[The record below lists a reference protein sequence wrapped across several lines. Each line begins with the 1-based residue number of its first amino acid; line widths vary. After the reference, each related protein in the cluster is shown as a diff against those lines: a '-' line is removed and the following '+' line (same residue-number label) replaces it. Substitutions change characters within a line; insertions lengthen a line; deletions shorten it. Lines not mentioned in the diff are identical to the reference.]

1 MAQPVGVGV
10 GAISIAVIADRH
22 GISTALWVPT
32 LAALGALVI
41 TAAVVLDPPRP
52 ARTETTH
59 VANPYRTDAFLARIH
74 GVSVLLVVPQFLVW
88 TFALVWLTD
97 DRDWSSAA
105 PGALVGASPV
115 VGALGGVAAGPLSR
129 SEERRVGTVGVS
141 TFRYRWV

>member
-59 VANPYRTDAFLARIH
+59 VANPYRTDAFPARIH
-74 GVSVLLVVPQFLVW
+74 GVSVLPLLPQFLVW

-97 DRDWSSAA
+97 DR
-105 PGALVGASPV
+105 
-115 VGALGGVAAGPLSR
+115 R
-129 SEERRVGTVGVS
+129 SEERLVGKELVRAVYSRGTRGH
-141 TFRYRWV
+141 

>member
-59 VANPYRTDAFLARIH
+59 VANPYRTAAFLARIH
-74 GVSVLLVVPQFLVW
+74 GVSVPLV
-88 TFALVWLTD
+88 
-97 DRDWSSAA
+97 SSQ
-105 PGALVGASPV
+105 G
-115 VGALGGVAAGPLSR
+115 
-129 SEERRVGTVGVS
+129 RRVGQAVVS
-141 TFRYRWV
+141 TCRSRWSPYPYKKKKKRH